1 MKYIILSV
9 LLFGLASCSLS
20 NLSQESSEEN
30 TASGTSR
37 EWTQNSDSGAL
48 TSSGDINGESE
59 DSSGSISEDASE
71 TGTVSSESGD
81 IIRDEEDVR
90 IGTGIEK
97 WDKETND
104 VEKDPEVQS
113 ITEDIDKI
121 FSDIEN
127 GGK

>member
-9 LLFGLASCSLS
+9 LLLGLASCSLS
-20 NLSQESSEEN
+20 NPFQEDSEEN
-30 TASGTSR
+30 TASGTNR
-37 EWTQNSDSGAL
+37 EDIQESDSGAF
-48 TSSGDINGESE
+48 TSSGTKERENE
-59 DSSGSISEDASE
+59 DNSGSISEETSE
-71 TGTVSSESGD
+71 TGTVSSESED
-81 IIRDEEDVR
+81 IRRDEKDVR
-90 IGTGIEK
+90 IGTGVEK
-97 WDKETND
+97 WDEEMND

>member
-37 EWTQNSDSGAL
+37 EGTQNSDSGAL

-97 WDKETND
+97 GDKETND